1 MLEFIGDAAILSRIQ
16 FAFTVSFHIIW
27 PTLNIGLGLFLLILE
42 ILWLKTHKIA
52 YLYLYKFWV
61 KIFALAFGLGVVTG
75 IALSYQFGTNFSVF
89 SNLAGPIIGPLL
101 GIEVMTAFF
110 LEAAFIGVMIFG
122 WNKVSPTIHLLAT
135 IFVVL
140 GTHNSAFW
148 VIAANSWMH
157 TPQGFEIINGVMH
170 PTSWLEII
178 FNPSFPY
185 RLIHSLTAS
194 YLTVALFIAGISAY
208 FLLKKISV
216 DTAKKGFSTALIML
230 SLLAPLQIYL
240 GHAQGLNSKEYQPV
254 KVAAM
259 EGLWHS
265 TKGAPLLLFAIP
277 NQELESNKYALKIPK
292 LASLILTHDIN
303 GKVIGLTDFKKEDRP
318 PISAVFFTFRIM
330 VGLGMLF
337 LLIAFIS
344 IILRFRKTLYKQK
357 LFHKLCVFAT
367 PLGLVATIA
376 GWWVTEIG
384 RQPWLIYGVLRTK
397 DAISPINSELILTSL
412 ISFILVY
419 TLLFI
424 SFLYYASRLIVKGYD
439 FDKNEKWLKIATHT
453 NHLTTITKQND

>member
-1 MLEFIGDAAILSRIQ
+1 MLEFISDAAILSRIQ

-42 ILWLKTHKIA
+42 ILWLKTHKTA
-52 YLYLYKFWV
+52 YLNLYRFWV

-185 RLIHSLTAS
+185 RLMHSLTAS
-194 YLTVALFIAGISAY
+194 YLTVALLISGISAY
-208 FLLKKISV
+208 FLLKNTSV
-216 DTAKKGFSTALIML
+216 QTAKKGFSIALLML
-230 SLLAPLQIYL
+230 TLLAPLQIYL
-240 GHAQGLNSKEYQPV
+240 GHAQGLNTKEYQPV
-254 KVAAM
+254 KIAAM
-259 EGLWHS
+259 EGLWDS
-265 TKGAPLLLFAIP
+265 TKGAPLVLFAIP
-277 NQELESNKYALKIPK
+277 DQNLETNKYAVKIPK

-303 GKVIGLTDFKKEDRP
+303 GEVKGIKDFKKEQRP
-318 PISAVFFTFRIM
+318 PISAIFYTFRIM

-344 IILRFRKTLYKQK
+344 VILRLRKNLYNNKI
-357 LFHKLCVFAT
+357 FHKLCYFVT
-367 PLGLVATIA
+367 PLGLLATIS

-384 RQPWLIYGVLRTK
+384 RQPWLIYGVLKTK
-397 DAISPINSELILTSL
+397 DAISPIKAELILTSL

-419 TLLFI
+419 SLLLI
-424 SFLYYASRLIVKGYD
+424 SFLYYASRLIIKGYD
-439 FDKNEKWLKIATHT
+439 VNKNEKWLKIATHT
-453 NHLTTITKQND
+453 NHLTKITKQDD